1 VGAPGDLPAQPG
13 GVQDGSRGED
23 PFGRQ
28 PRYLLGQHG
37 QHVARIG
44 DDDDDRPR
52 SDLEHLRH
60 QRPHDL
66 RIGGRQFD
74 AGLTRTLLGT
84 GGDHHD
90 MGAFGHRD
98 VGSTV
103 DFAAAGEQGAV
114 GEIEHLGLGLLRGD
128 VVERDMSRR
137 ATDEGGVGDT
147 RPHSAGTDDCQFR
160 VLDHGV
166 KVTGCRPLGRDVLGS
181 VPRGWCAPLCAP
193 PRGSRARPH
202 RPGRPDGPRA
212 RPGPAHTGAM
222 VSIPVD
228 STLAI
233 LREGYPFASSRF
245 EALGEDVFTTRLV
258 LRPVTFLRG
267 EQAAAMFYGG
277 DRFTRQ
283 GAMPATV
290 QLLLQDKGSVQAL
303 DSAAH
308 RHRQRSFMS
317 LMGPAARERIAEIF
331 DQEWHRARDRL
342 RGEDRVLLHDLSRV
356 VLTRTAARWAGIPLS
371 EADLPRLTTEL
382 SLMFTQVAS
391 FGPANWYA
399 QRRRRGTERWAAD
412 LVRRVRSGQLT
423 PDPGTTPAVFADHRD
438 ESGRRLP
445 EEIAA

>member
-1 VGAPGDLPAQPG
+1 
-13 GVQDGSRGED
+13 
-23 PFGRQ
+23 
-28 PRYLLGQHG
+28 
-37 QHVARIG
+37 
-44 DDDDDRPR
+44 
-52 SDLEHLRH
+52 
-60 QRPHDL
+60 
-66 RIGGRQFD
+66 
-74 AGLTRTLLGT
+74 
-84 GGDHHD
+84 
-90 MGAFGHRD
+90 
-98 VGSTV
+98 
-103 DFAAAGEQGAV
+103 
-114 GEIEHLGLGLLRGD
+114 
-128 VVERDMSRR
+128 
-137 ATDEGGVGDT
+137 
-147 RPHSAGTDDCQFR
+147 
-160 VLDHGV
+160 
-166 KVTGCRPLGRDVLGS
+166 
-181 VPRGWCAPLCAP
+181 
-193 PRGSRARPH
+193 
-202 RPGRPDGPRA
+202 
-212 RPGPAHTGAM
+212 M

-228 STLAI
+228 STLAF

-267 EQAAAMFYGG
+267 EEAAAMFYGG

-290 QLLLQDKGSVQAL
+290 QHLLQDKGSVQAL

-308 RHRQRSFMS
+308 RHRKRAFMA
-317 LMGPAARERIAEIF
+317 LMGPAAMERIAEIF

-382 SLMFTQVAS
+382 SLMFTQVAR

-423 PDPGTTPAVFADHRD
+423 PDPGTTLAVFADHRD

-445 EEIAA
+445 EEIAAVEILNILRPIVAVSLFIEFAAVALIEHPRWRRAFGAGEEGDLEPFVQEVRRHYPFFPAVPGRVRESFDWRGHHFGPDDWVVLDLYGTCHDPRLWEDPGAFRPERFRGWSWQEHPHTLIAQGAGRHEEGHRCPGEWSTVELLKQSVRLLSTSDLRAPAQDLSIPLDRFPTSPRSGVVLQRA